1 MTECRGIRGATRASG
16 NTADEIY
23 GATKELL
30 TALIESNQLEESK
43 VATVFFTVT
52 EDLDAVFPAAAA
64 RQLGWNSTALM
75 CAREIPV
82 PDSMLGCIRVLILYN
97 TDTPQSEVTNIYLN
111 GTDAL
116 RSQGIPESQTSAFP

>member
-1 MTECRGIRGATRASG
+1 MTECRGIRGATLESG

-116 RSQGIPESQTSAFP
+116 RSQGIPE

>member
-1 MTECRGIRGATRASG
+1 MTQCRGIRGATRASG
-16 NTADEIY
+16 NTAEEIY

-30 TALIESNQLEESK
+30 SELIQANHLEEAN
-43 VATVFFTVT
+43 VAMVFFTVT

-64 RQLGWNSTALM
+64 RQLGWNETALM

-82 PDSMLGCIRVLILYN
+82 PGSMLGCIRILILYN
-97 TDTPQSEVTNIYLN
+97 TNVPQSEIKNIYLN

-116 RSQGIPESQTSAFP
+116 RGQGIPE

>member
-30 TALIESNQLEESK
+30 TALIESNKLEESK

-116 RSQGIPESQTSAFP
+116 RSQGTPE

>member
-1 MTECRGIRGATRASG
+1 MTESRGIRGATRASG

-52 EDLDAVFPAAAA
+52 EDLDAGFPAAAA

-116 RSQGIPESQTSAFP
+116 RSQGIPE

>member
-52 EDLDAVFPAAAA
+52 EDLDAVLPAAAA

-97 TDTPQSEVTNIYLN
+97 TDTPQSERTNIYLN

-116 RSQGIPESQTSAFP
+116 RSQGIPE

>member
-30 TALIESNQLEESK
+30 TALIESNKLEEAK

-116 RSQGIPESQTSAFP
+116 RSQGIPE

>member
-64 RQLGWNSTALM
+64 RQLGWTSTALM

-116 RSQGIPESQTSAFP
+116 RSQGIPE

>member
-52 EDLDAVFPAAAA
+52 EDLDAVFQAAAA
-64 RQLGWNSTALM
+64 RQLGWNSTALLF
-75 CAREIPV
+75 AREIPV

-116 RSQGIPESQTSAFP
+116 RSQGIPE

>member
-16 NTADEIY
+16 NTAEEIY

-30 TALIESNQLEESK
+30 SELIEANHLEEPN
-43 VATVFFTVT
+43 VAMVFFTVT

-64 RQLGWNSTALM
+64 RQLGWNTTALM

-82 PDSMLGCIRVLILYN
+82 PGSMQGCIRILILYN

-116 RSQGIPESQTSAFP
+116 RSQGLPE

>member
-82 PDSMLGCIRVLILYN
+82 PNSMLSCIRILILYN

-116 RSQGIPESQTSAFP
+116 RSQGIPE

>member
-116 RSQGIPESQTSAFP
+116 RTQGIRE